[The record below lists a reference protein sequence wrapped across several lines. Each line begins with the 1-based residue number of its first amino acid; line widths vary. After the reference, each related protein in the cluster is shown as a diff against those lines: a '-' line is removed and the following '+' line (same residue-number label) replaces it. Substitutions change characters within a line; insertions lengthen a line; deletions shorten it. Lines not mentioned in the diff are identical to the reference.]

1 MSKRYEQGICKRE
14 NTEKKFNFYY
24 EKYPLKQQ
32 IIHIHQ
38 IKKII
43 FFKSTK
49 TSSGEAVKNQDP
61 AYH

>member
-1 MSKRYEQGICKRE
+1 MSKRYEQEICKRE

-49 TSSGEAVKNQDP
+49 TSSGEAVKN
-61 AYH
+61 